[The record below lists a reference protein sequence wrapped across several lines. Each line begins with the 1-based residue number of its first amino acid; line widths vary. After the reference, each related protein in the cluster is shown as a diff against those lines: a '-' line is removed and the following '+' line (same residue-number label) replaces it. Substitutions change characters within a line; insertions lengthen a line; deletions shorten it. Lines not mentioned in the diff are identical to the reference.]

1 MLAERGLRRNGPFG
15 PTLQVAGRLFAECGG
30 VRAPV
35 RFRAVDR
42 SEVALQR
49 PVVQFAPGVPQ
60 ELWDAD
66 WASVRECH
74 PNQACRRGR
83 LRAKDAQPGGALPLR
98 LVQRILRCFDQGEPD
113 RGPSQSRR
121 LTDTDAQ
128 GRTTRLFAEKL
139 SDALDLSNDLARIV
153 FEKAQGKLV
162 TADSRADL
170 IGSPPLADDA
180 AEVSEQPISLVPY
193 RSLSRWRSSTSKRTR
208 ESRSCCAERLG
219 SDSKNSLA
227 SASPVRRS
235 TSEW

>member
-15 PTLQVAGRLFAECGG
+15 PTLQVAGRLFAKCGG

-74 PNQACRRGR
+74 PKRACRRGR

-170 IGSPPLADDA
+170 IGSAPLADDA
-180 AEVSEQPISLVPY
+180 AEVSEQPISLCRAVP
-193 RSLSRWRSSTSKRTR
+193 LVEQGEVVHVEEDKREPLLLCR
-208 ESRSCCAERLG
+208 KVRERLEE
-219 SDSKNSLA
+219 LA
-227 SASPVRRS
+227 GVRQS
-235 TSEW
+235 GQTIHV